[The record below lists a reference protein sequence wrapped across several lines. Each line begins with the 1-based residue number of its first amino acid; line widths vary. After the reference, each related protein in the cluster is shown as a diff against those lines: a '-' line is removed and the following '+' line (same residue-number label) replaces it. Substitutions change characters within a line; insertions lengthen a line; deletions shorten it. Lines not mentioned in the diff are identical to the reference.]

1 MFILMSAYKRL
12 TDEQII
18 QSVMDYVAKFPKANR
33 NNILKYTLGCHTR
46 KRELEK
52 EGKLMLPKAQP
63 VGNAWRKFIIDK
75 KPIVYAS

>member
-1 MFILMSAYKRL
+1 MFILMSEYRRL

-18 QSVMDYVAKFPKANR
+18 QNVMEYVTKFPNANR

-52 EGKLMLPKAQP
+52 QGKLMLPKAQP
-63 VGNAWRKFIIDK
+63 VGNAWRKFTIDK
-75 KPIVYAS
+75 KPMTYAN